1 MSRHPS
7 YGKSGNSGQKRNVLK
22 RYERID
28 AMRTSGKWIDGEDK
42 KVTGL
47 PKTKVAK

>member
-1 MSRHPS
+1 MSRHRS
-7 YGKSGNSGQKRNVLK
+7 FGKASSNEQKRNVLK

-28 AMRTSGKWIDGEDK
+28 AMRKQGLWKDGEDK

-47 PKTKVAK
+47 PKTRTS

>member
-1 MSRHPS
+1 MSRHRS
-7 YGKSGNSGQKRNVLK
+7 FGKAGGGEQKRNVLK

-28 AMRTSGKWIDGEDK
+28 AMRKQGRWKEGKNK

-47 PKTKVAK
+47 PKTRTS